1 MKSSVVLPSLGG
13 KADLQPCVQ
22 PFGVRNAI
30 LESVAFGSRMAEYP
44 GNELRVRS
52 PHPLAAGG
60 QMVRWWLC
68 GTGMVPVRLSAA
80 VPVTRRRSLQA
91 LIANPGD
98 SLGRERP
105 EADMPYGLI

>member
-1 MKSSVVLPSLGG
+1 MVLPALGG

-22 PFGVRNAI
+22 PFGVTNAI
-30 LESVAFGSRMAEYP
+30 LETVAFGNWMAEYT

-52 PHPLAAGG
+52 PHPLAGDG

-68 GTGMVPVRLSAA
+68 RVGMVPVRLSAA
-80 VPVTRRRSLQA
+80 VPITRRRSQQA

-98 SLGRERP
+98 SLARERP
-105 EADMPYGLI
+105 EADMYYGLI